1 MTLRSPNRRHLLIG
15 AAALTVPSVLA
26 GCDQRATTDEQGRI
40 RLRIAT
46 PGPAR
51 ADHGGFYQAIATGL
65 YAKRNLNIQFLHVNS
80 SEDVSRH
87 LASGSAELGLA
98 QDSFAALRMMSDRAP
113 VKAVAAFFQK
123 DPRVVIARAD
133 GPRTLND
140 IGERPLFVEDADW
153 PEFWVWMRSQ
163 YDLQTEQLARPDTG
177 ALAPFLE
184 DTDSL
189 LIGSLTREPA
199 QVAAAEPD
207 MRTRLLLPADDGY
220 AAYGNLVLN
229 TNAFARDNA
238 EALRD
243 FIAAS
248 IDGWKDYL
256 TGDAEPAHAL
266 IRRANPATP
275 QGSLDMARDLLIQNR
290 IVDGPDGDP
299 AVIGTMTEERW
310 KTFAEQAQ
318 KAFSNEPDWS
328 SAYTTQF
335 LPSQG

>member
-1 MTLRSPNRRHLLIG
+1 MTFRSPNRRHLLIG
-15 AAALTVPSVLA
+15 AAALAVPSVLA
-26 GCDQRATTDEQGRI
+26 GCDQRATTDEDGRI

-65 YAKRNLNIQFLHVNS
+65 YAKRNLNIQFIHGNS
-80 SEDVSRH
+80 TEDVSRH
-87 LASGSAELGLA
+87 LAAGSAELGLA

-133 GPRTLND
+133 GPRALRD
-140 IGERPLFVEDADW
+140 IGDRPLYVEDADW

-163 YDLQTEQLARPDTG
+163 YNLQTEQLARPDSG

-184 DTDSL
+184 NTNSL

-199 QVAAAEPD
+199 QVAAAAPEL
-207 MRTRLLLPADDGY
+207 RTRLLLPADDGY

-238 EALRD
+238 DALRN
-243 FIAAS
+243 FIDAS
-248 IDGWKDYL
+248 IDGWSDYL
-256 TGDAEPAHAL
+256 GSDAEPAHAL

-275 QGSLDMARDLLIQNR
+275 QGSLDMARDLLVQHR
-290 IVDGPDGDP
+290 IVDGPNRD
-299 AVIGTMTEERW
+299 ASVIGSMSKDRW
-310 KTFAEQAQ
+310 QAFAEQAK
-318 KAFSNEPDWS
+318 KAFSSEPDWE
-328 SAYTTQF
+328 SAYSTEF
-335 LPSQG
+335 LPSLG